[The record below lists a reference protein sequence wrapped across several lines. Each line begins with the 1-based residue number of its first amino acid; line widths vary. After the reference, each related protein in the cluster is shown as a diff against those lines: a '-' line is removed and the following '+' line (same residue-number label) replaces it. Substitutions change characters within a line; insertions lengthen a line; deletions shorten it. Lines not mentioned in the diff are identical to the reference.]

1 MMIVNMTL
9 SVTLEMPDGTASV
22 DESNGR
28 AWLLPNGDM
37 VKPWVVLELNELRD
51 LSFAETQ
58 TLGIDIA
65 DRVDDVTIVEECHA

>member
-1 MMIVNMTL
+1 MIVNMTL

-22 DESNGR
+22 DGSGGR
-28 AWLLPNGDM
+28 AWILPSGDM

-58 TLGIDIA
+58 TLGIDVA
-65 DRVDDVTIVEECHA
+65 DMVEDVTIVEECHA